1 MSVDVRGGRLFNECW
16 GLDRGGCVVTRSLR
30 LAWPQNGLGSG
41 QETNR
46 RAVSGTA

>member
-1 MSVDVRGGRLFNECW
+1 MLEEGDSAMSAGGWTGC
-16 GLDRGGCVVTRSLR
+16 GCVVTRSLR
-30 LAWPQNGLGSG
+30 LAWPQNGLCSG